1 MAEDRK
7 LSAAEVRKTIAAS
20 LTTAFGFVIAL
31 LWNQVVQGGLALAKV
46 STTAPADSVQYVL
59 FIGTGPGGAWTR
71 PRTSARRR
79 TSRPPHGTSP
89 ARSAMRATGGSTSRS
104 TGSGRAIR

>member
-1 MAEDRK
+1 MAEERK

-46 STTAPADSVQYVL
+46 STTAPADPVAYVL
-59 FIGTGPGGAWTR
+59 FIGTAVVITVI
-71 PRTSARRR
+71 
-79 TSRPPHGTSP
+79 
-89 ARSAMRATGGSTSRS
+89 MVVLIVLF
-104 TGSGRAIR
+104 GRWGNK